1 MKILS
6 LLKSKTN
13 AAASGSAPS
22 TSGSVRVIGGDNA
35 SVDGQTINP
44 AIVNAGIVNASEINS
59 NNINNTNNITT
70 NTLNANYVTADTL
83 RATTLSS
90 QLINAGT
97 INATEHSTFQ
107 DGITAYHDSTL
118 QNIISESIE
127 NSGLITT
134 KDLEVTGSAHF
145 FELIIDKIKA
155 AGGSVLITPAD
166 GFTIDDATLET
177 MNVRAGSY
185 SYQPVS
191 QLCPV
196 LWFRA
201 EDGDRTI
208 TNMWQPYDQAIC
220 ANFNEVKEGH
230 STDVSNNYWWWM
242 VGATDNDN
250 LGGDVDTITSYTY
263 TYYPVNDYTSYSYTS
278 YSYTPSAT
286 TGYGGAILHPIYNS
300 HGEYIDT
307 VPCHYIALVAQN
319 IDQETGD
326 MDIKD
331 SSSANLLDIN
341 VLKKQIGNEVAML
354 GHNWRDTRTILD
366 TTNRR
371 SAIYM
376 SCYTNWLDTGL
387 RPPLFAH
394 YRGINNFGSLSSK
407 RSTKF
412 DAIGGEIIGTFKV
425 QAAGSSTTTD
435 LDDYILGTV
444 GQTEYELSCTANN
457 DNSQLEIIVL
467 QADENSN
474 IHDMN
479 NFPAVLKIG
488 VMHNGS
494 FVAANKY
501 SSLEVAV
508 FGVTYDLL
516 NFTQPTGSGILPTSV
531 TWNSTSH
538 TYDMAFAYSG
548 NGDMQVANSS
558 IEISGTISDGGQ
570 TYNVYKGIQM
580 PVITSIEGTD
590 ADLYM
595 LSPVEESVIIDE
607 DGLLTASLTYRLK
620 HCVGTTVTYETTTQG
635 HTCEV
640 YIYSEAKTYM
650 TEQTMTFNNNAW
662 SFTDSQSDWYG
673 TVPPGKTPADRKYI
687 YKVELI
693 NSSNVVVDNRDIMAV
708 NEPAA
713 LFSVEKGLTTSIQGN
728 TTAIQNA
735 QGDITTLQ
743 TDYSLIS
750 QSVNGIQTTVASH
763 TTDISNINGEIT
775 NINTSVSHID
785 QKADRISAYVEYVDG
800 TTTGTLPGK
809 LKTTGID
816 IGQGTI
822 TLNADNTVING
833 SLDIY
838 DDNCGLTLY
847 NSDGQIKAQMV
858 TRNIST
864 INNNNFIHV
873 CTTSGII
880 SNNTVTLLYN
890 LGLINTGTS
899 ISIDQQSIEVTDG
912 SFNLPGPTG
921 DYTVSIIDEND
932 NVLVTNSIVEG
943 EIEDGG
949 CNITNYTFNGS
960 NQQLRLKLDVTININ
975 NWKLTWQF
983 TETVTA
989 DAYNIIGRDGML
1001 ITNNKNRMFRIDNNE
1016 MTIQSNDDAISFIP
1030 RNLGDAQTPI
1040 LRRGWNGNSEFW
1052 MPYDNYERT
1061 IRLVDVGSAVHYND
1075 RELARGGSYNINY
1088 NEAGTY
1094 IFSVHA
1100 GAATTYNIYLPSS
1113 GSFMSIPGYKVKIV
1127 YNGWCS
1133 KTSLGVAKHTLGI
1146 NVASGSGDTIL
1157 HGTSYENRV
1166 NTNNFKVNEFM
1177 WTGDS
1182 WVDTNE
1188 LT

>member
-13 AAASGSAPS
+13 AAASSSAPS
-22 TSGSVRVIGGDNA
+22 TSGSVRVIGGDNTT
-35 SVDGQTINP
+35 VDGQTINP

-220 ANFNEVKEGH
+220 ANFNEVKEGR

-278 YSYTPSAT
+278 YSYTSSAT
-286 TGYGGAILHPIYNS
+286 TGYGGAILHPIYNR

-341 VLKKQIGNEVAML
+341 VLKKQIGNDVAML

-394 YRGINNFGSLSSK
+394 YRGINNFGPLSSK
-407 RSTKF
+407 RFTKF
-412 DAIGGEIIGTFKV
+412 DALGGEIIGEFKV
-425 QAAGSSTTTD
+425 QAAGTSTTTD

-488 VMHNGS
+488 VLHNGS

-516 NFTQPTGSGILPTSV
+516 NFTSPTGSGILPTSV
-531 TWNSTSH
+531 TWNSTSY

-548 NGDMQVANSS
+548 TGDMQVANSS

-595 LSPVEESVIIDE
+595 LSPVDE
-607 DGLLTASLTYRLK
+607 NAIVDANGTLNANLKYYLK
-620 HCVGTTVTYETTTQG
+620 HCVGTTVTYETTAQG
-635 HTCEV
+635 HTCNV
-640 YIYSEAKTYM
+640 LIYNEANAYM
-650 TEQTMTFNNNAW
+650 STVQPVFSNNAW
-662 SFTDSQSDWYG
+662 SFTDSQSNWYNQ
-673 TVPPGKTPADRKYI
+673 TTQDKKYI
-687 YKVELI
+687 YRVELVDS
-693 NSSNVVVDNRDIMAV
+693 NSIVVDNRVIV
-708 NEPAA
+708 VNNEPTA
-713 LFSVEKGLTTSIQGN
+713 LFSVTQGLTQSIQAN
-728 TTAIQNA
+728 TTAIQSA

-743 TDYSLIS
+743 GDYSSIS
-750 QSVNGIQTTVASH
+750 QTVNGIQTTVASH
-763 TTDISNINGEIT
+763 TTDISNINGDIT
-775 NINTSVSHID
+775 NINTSMSTID
-785 QKADRISAYVEYVDG
+785 QKANHISAYVEYVDG

-847 NSDGQIKAQMV
+847 NSDGQIKTQIV
-858 TRNIST
+858 TRNVSSIS
-864 INNNNFIHV
+864 NNNFIHV
-873 CTTSGII
+873 CTTSGRIL
-880 SNNTVTLLYN
+880 NNTVTLTYN

-899 ISIDQQSIEVTDG
+899 ISIDQQSIEVTDDITTT
-912 SFNLPGPTG
+912 LHPAG

-932 NVLVTNSIVEG
+932 NVLVTNSITNTQ
-943 EIEDGG
+943 IENGG
-949 CNITNYTFNGS
+949 CDIANYTFSGS
-960 NQQLRLKLDVTININ
+960 NQQLRLQLSATLGNRE

-1001 ITNNKNRMFRIDNNE
+1001 ITNTKNRMFRIDNNE

-1030 RNLGDAQTPI
+1030 RNSGDTQTPI

-1146 NVASGSGDTIL
+1146 NVASGSSDTIL
-1157 HGTSYENRV
+1157 HGTSYESRV